1 MDPYDSQTPQSAAR
15 WPAPGGGTPIYDRLV
30 AEWQAARDAHPL
42 AEPHQEPAPRRGG
55 FVPAART
62 ADQVPGTET
71 PGN

>member
-1 MDPYDSQTPQSAAR
+1 MDPYDSQISQSAER

-30 AEWQAARDAHPL
+30 AEWQAAGSDHPL
-42 AEPHQEPAPRRGG
+42 AEPQPGPAPRRGG

-71 PGN
+71 SGN